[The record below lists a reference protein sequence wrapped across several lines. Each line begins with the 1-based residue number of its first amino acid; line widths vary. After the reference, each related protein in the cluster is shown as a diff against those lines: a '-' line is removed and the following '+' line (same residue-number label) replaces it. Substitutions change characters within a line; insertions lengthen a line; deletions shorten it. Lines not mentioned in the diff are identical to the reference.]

1 MLQSMGSKRVG
12 NSLVTQQHQQKK
24 SLACNE
30 SVSQSRSVLSD
41 SVTPW
46 NLPGP
51 GIESGSCA
59 LAGRFLS
66 TVPAGKSFHLCLNH
80 VGIHSIII
88 PSIRTRGELVNNIRS
103 KVRLSWVVVLRLV

>member
-1 MLQSMGSKRVG
+1 MEECSFP
-12 NSLVTQQHQQKK
+12 LVVNTDGE
-24 SLACNE
+24 A
-30 SVSQSRSVLSD
+30 
-41 SVTPW
+41 
-46 NLPGP
+46 PGP
-51 GIESGSCA
+51 S

-103 KVRLSWVVVLRLV
+103 KVRLSCVVVLCLV